1 MLNQEDIQRLA
12 GLAKLV
18 IAEDELESYTDEIGR
33 IMALV
38 QELQVIDTEGIEPT
52 FHGNQK
58 KNVFREDQAVPS
70 DLPEAMLANAP
81 DSEDG
86 FIRVP
91 VIIESEEA

>member
-58 KNVFREDQAVPS
+58 KNVFREDQAVSS

>member
-1 MLNQEDIQRLA
+1 MLNQADIQRLA

-18 IAEDELESYTDEIGR
+18 IAEDELASYTDEIGR

-38 QELQVIDTEGIEPT
+38 QELQVIDTDGIEPT

-58 KNVFREDQAVPS
+58 KNVFREDKPVVS
-70 DLPEAMLANAP
+70 DLPKAMLANAP
-81 DSEDG
+81 DSEEG